1 MVARREDLKRR
12 MVENAAR
19 LLVLTRD
26 LQADLQSREANE
38 ADAKRL
44 DEIAKLARTVRDQMR
59 Q

>member
-1 MVARREDLKRR
+1 